1 MVELALGLG
10 IAINLL
16 LTEVFGLMSG
26 GLVVPGYLAIH
37 LSQPARVVA
46 TLGVSAVTFV
56 SVRFGLMRL
65 IILYGRRRFGVTVM
79 TGFLWHGLY
88 LAAIGGVPGLNADLR
103 VVGYIV
109 PGLMANAALTQGWW
123 PTVGMTLGI
132 AVIVRLVLIAAG
144 GWIG

>member
-46 TLGVSAVTFV
+46 TLGVGALTFV

-65 IILYGRRRFGVTVM
+65 IILYGRRRFGVTIM

-88 LAAIGGVPGLNADLR
+88 LAAIGSVPGLSADLR

-123 PTVGMTLGI
+123 PTVGMTLSI
-132 AVIVRLVLIAAG
+132 AVIVRLMLIAVG

>member
-16 LTEVFGLMSG
+16 FTELFGLASG
-26 GLVVPGYLAIH
+26 GLVVPGYLALH
-37 LSQPARVVA
+37 LGQPSRILA
-46 TLGVSAVTFV
+46 TLAVGALTFV

-65 IILYGRRRFGVTVM
+65 VILYGRRRFGMTIL

-88 LAAIGGVPGLNADLR
+88 LAAIGAAPGLPADLR

-109 PGLMANAALTQGWW
+109 PGLMANTALAQGWW
-123 PTVGMTLGI
+123 PTVGMTLLI
-132 AVIVRLVLIAAG
+132 AAIVRVLLIAAG
-144 GWIG
+144 SWIA

>member
-1 MVELALGLG
+1 
-10 IAINLL
+10 
-16 LTEVFGLMSG
+16 
-26 GLVVPGYLAIH
+26 

-46 TLGVSAVTFV
+46 TVAVSALTFV
-56 SVRFGLMRL
+56 SVRYGLMRL
-65 IILYGRRRFGVTVM
+65 IILYGRRRFGVTIL

-88 LAAIGGVPGLNADLR
+88 LAGLGNVPGVGADLR

-123 PTVGMTLGI
+123 PTVGMTLLI
-132 AVIVRLVLIAAG
+132 AVIVRLILIAVG

>member
-1 MVELALGLG
+1 VVELALGLG

-16 LTEVFGLMSG
+16 FTELFGLVSG
-26 GLVVPGYLAIH
+26 GLVVPGYLALH
-37 LSQPARVVA
+37 LGQPARVLA
-46 TLGVSAVTFV
+46 TLLVSAITFA

-65 IILYGRRRFGVTVM
+65 IILYGRRRFGVTIL

-88 LAAIGGVPGLNADLR
+88 LAALGSVPGVSADLR

-123 PTVGMTLGI
+123 PTAGVTLLI
-132 AVIVRLVLIAAG
+132 AVLVRLILVAAG
-144 GWIG
+144 GWFA

>member
-10 IAINLL
+10 IAINLIF
-16 LTEVFGLMSG
+16 TELFGLMSG
-26 GLVVPGYLAIH
+26 GLVVPGYLALH

-46 TLGVSAVTFV
+46 TVAVGALTFV
-56 SVRFGLMRL
+56 SVRFGLMRI
-65 IILYGRRRFGVTVM
+65 IILYGRRRFGVTIL

-88 LAAIGGVPGLNADLR
+88 LAGLGSLPGVSADLR

-123 PTVGMTLGI
+123 PTVGMTLLI
-132 AVIVRLVLIAAG
+132 AVIVRLSLIAIG

>member
-16 LTEVFGLMSG
+16 CTELFGLVSG
-26 GLVVPGYLAIH
+26 GLVVPGYLALH
-37 LSQPARVVA
+37 LGQPARVLA
-46 TLGVSAVTFV
+46 TLLVSAITFA

-65 IILYGRRRFGVTVM
+65 MILYGRRRFGVTIL

-88 LAAIGGVPGLNADLR
+88 LAGLGGLPGVSADLR

-123 PTVGMTLGI
+123 PTVGMTLVI
-132 AVIVRLVLIAAG
+132 AVLVRLILIAAG
-144 GWIG
+144 GWLA

>member
-16 LTEVFGLMSG
+16 FTELFGLISG
-26 GLVVPGYLAIH
+26 GLVVPGYLALH
-37 LSQPARVVA
+37 LSQPARVLA
-46 TLGVSAVTFV
+46 TVGVSALTFV

-65 IILYGRRRFGVTVM
+65 VILYGRRRFGVTIL
-79 TGFLWHGLY
+79 TGFLWNGLY
-88 LAAIGGVPGLNADLR
+88 LAGLGSLPGVSADLR

-123 PTVGMTLGI
+123 PTVGMTLVI
-132 AVIVRLVLIAAG
+132 AVIVRLILIAVG
-144 GWIG
+144 GWLA

>member
-10 IAINLL
+10 IALNLIC
-16 LTEVFGLMSG
+16 TELFGLMSG
-26 GLVVPGYLAIH
+26 GLVVPGYLALH

-46 TLGVSAVTFV
+46 TVAVGALTFV
-56 SVRFGLMRL
+56 SVRFGLMRI
-65 IILYGRRRFGVTVM
+65 IILYGRRRFGVTIL
-79 TGFLWHGLY
+79 TGFFWHGVY
-88 LAAIGGVPGLNADLR
+88 LAGLGSVPGVSADLR

-123 PTVGMTLGI
+123 PTVGMTLLI
-132 AVIVRLVLIAAG
+132 AVIVRLILIAVG

>member
-10 IAINLL
+10 IAINLIF
-16 LTEVFGLMSG
+16 TELFGLMSG
-26 GLVVPGYLAIH
+26 GLVVPGYLALH

-46 TLGVSAVTFV
+46 TVAVSALTFV
-56 SVRFGLMRL
+56 SVRYGLMRL
-65 IILYGRRRFGVTVM
+65 IILYGRRRFGVTIL

-88 LAAIGGVPGLNADLR
+88 LAGLGNVPGVGADLR

-123 PTVGMTLGI
+123 PTVGMTLLI
-132 AVIVRLVLIAAG
+132 AVIVRLILIAVG

>member
-10 IAINLL
+10 IAINLIF
-16 LTEVFGLMSG
+16 TELFGLMSG
-26 GLVVPGYLAIH
+26 GLVVPGYLALH
-37 LSQPARVVA
+37 LSQPARVLATVA
-46 TLGVSAVTFV
+46 VSALTFV

-65 IILYGRRRFGVTVM
+65 IILYGRRRFGVTIL

-88 LAAIGGVPGLNADLR
+88 LAGLGSVPGVSADLR

-123 PTVGMTLGI
+123 PTVGMTLLI
-132 AVIVRLVLIAAG
+132 AVIVRLILIAMG